1 MATKTG
7 ISKYVVHYTR
17 NWLVK
22 NNSGTEFNFTEK
34 CVFSKL
40 FVEAKKSHFLR
51 LQQMN
56 LRKWVFFLLPRTVK
70 QI

>member
-34 CVFSKL
+34 CVL
-40 FVEAKKSHFLR
+40 V
-51 LQQMN
+51 N
-56 LRKWVFFLLPRTVK
+56 FLLKPKNPTF
-70 QI
+70 